1 MTVTT
6 ANTPRVDFYHLR
18 TVGIDQLL
26 RFSCRL
32 AEKAWKTGQ
41 RVFLYTED
49 ENAARR
55 LDNLMW
61 SFSDSSF
68 LPHCRQGD
76 ADEADSAVLVGHHL
90 NNTSHDLLINLSGQI
105 PTLPGTFR
113 RIAEIIDET
122 PATLESGRQRYAAY
136 KQRELPLN
144 YHDIQA

>member
-1 MTVTT
+1 VTK

-18 TVGIDQLL
+18 QGGIEQLL

-32 AEKAWKTGQ
+32 AEKAWKTGH

-49 ENAARR
+49 EISTRR
-55 LDNLMW
+55 LDDLLW

-76 ADEADSAVLVGHHL
+76 ADEGDSAVLVGHHL
-90 NNTSHDLLINLSGQI
+90 NDTGHDLLINLSGRM
-105 PTLPGTFR
+105 PPLPGTFR

-122 PATLESGRQRYAAY
+122 PATLQSGRQRYAAY

-144 YHDIQA
+144 YHEIQA